1 VKVAEEFFE
10 WAFSSAEARHQREQT
25 EQANRLAIQ
34 QEVERIERTLCL
46 VKGEAPQVEDSLVM
60 DRDLLQREIE
70 MNTLRISEISS
81 LLGRSS
87 FQL

>member
-10 WAFSSAEARHQREQT
+10 WAFSSAEARHEREQT

-46 VKGEAPQVEDSLVM
+46 VKGEAPEDSLVM
-60 DRDLLQREIE
+60 DRDLLQREIDL
-70 MNTLRISEISS
+70 NTLRITEISS
-81 LLGRSS
+81 LLGKSSS
-87 FQL
+87 FHQ